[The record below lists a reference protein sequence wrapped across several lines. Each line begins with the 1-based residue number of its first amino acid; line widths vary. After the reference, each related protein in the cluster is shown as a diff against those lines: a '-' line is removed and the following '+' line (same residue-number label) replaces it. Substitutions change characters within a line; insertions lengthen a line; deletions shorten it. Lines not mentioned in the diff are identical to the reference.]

1 MANPYSS
8 STFESIWLRHF
19 KPLASAVSF
28 DFIKGPKFYKIKHLP
43 VYVSLGKNLTK
54 GNYYELTQGGGPENK
69 VLLLYDIPSYFNI
82 SSTPDPLNGLGVYKS
97 TQYPGYLINLNEF
110 SGLDDYLRKTFSRG
124 SRMKLRKYYKRLETS
139 FAISTKMY
147 SGNLDKGE
155 YHLLFDKFLE
165 LLTKRFSEK
174 EIDYNNIQ
182 PKEWKFYE
190 DAGYSLIQEKKASLF
205 VVYDGD
211 EPIAITY
218 NYHFG
223 DTLVDV
229 ITVFDTDYSKFN
241 LGYVNNL
248 KLIEWALENGLY
260 AVDFSKGYFDYK
272 KRLSNLEYYF
282 EYHII
287 YDTGSPVSK
296 LIAMAINF
304 FFEAKKYL
312 RNKGINILYQKLT
325 YKLKH
330 KRSGNLQESIEYS
343 ATDVVE
349 PVSDNLLE
357 RIDVKEEQFNFLIP
371 IVYEYLFLNEEA
383 YREIAVSRLKDNPS
397 QYLIRGQ
404 DKNTMITIQA

>member
-1 MANPYSS
+1 
-8 STFESIWLRHF
+8 
-19 KPLASAVSF
+19 
-28 DFIKGPKFYKIKHLP
+28 
-43 VYVSLGKNLTK
+43 
-54 GNYYELTQGGGPENK
+54 
-69 VLLLYDIPSYFNI
+69 
-82 SSTPDPLNGLGVYKS
+82 
-97 TQYPGYLINLNEF
+97 
-110 SGLDDYLRKTFSRG
+110 
-124 SRMKLRKYYKRLETS
+124 
-139 FAISTKMY
+139 
-147 SGNLDKGE
+147 
-155 YHLLFDKFLE
+155 LLFDKFLE

-357 RIDVKEEQFNFLIP
+357 RIDIKEEQFNFLIP